1 MRILLSLKPENWSL
15 SVATKMRQHAEGW
28 ALPPEEFI
36 LAAWAAE
43 AGKLTSLF
51 TIINGLVA
59 LGEASGWQAQ
69 SMLISEAGTVP
80 IFDGETQTG
89 TRQQLELAVTLVA
102 RADNPE
108 ESVRGLTKPD
118 TWLSETLPPD
128 VRDALLECWAA
139 LAAN

>member
-1 MRILLSLKPENWSL
+1 MRILLSLTPQNWAQSL
-15 SVATKMRQHAEGW
+15 ATKMRQHAEGW
-28 ALPPEEFI
+28 ALPPEEFT
-36 LAAWAAE
+36 LMAWAVE
-43 AGKLTSLF
+43 AGKLTALS

-69 SMLISEAGTVP
+69 SMLISESGIMASE
-80 IFDGETQTG
+80 GEDS
-89 TRQQLELAVTLVA
+89 RKILELAVTLVA
-102 RADNPE
+102 RADNPD

-118 TWLSETLPPD
+118 TWLSESLPAD